1 MNLKDWYCV
10 EHPEVGAGSL
20 HGALIYCLEGEG
32 EIHPLL
38 SRLCLREDTGVRA
51 EEALP
56 RENSM

>member
-1 MNLKDWYCV
+1 MDLKDWYSV
-10 EHPEVGAGSL
+10 EPPEVGAGRL
-20 HGALIYCLEGEG
+20 HRDLIYCLEEEG

-38 SRLCLREDTGVRA
+38 SRPWLREDTGVRA